1 MRITLIHEHDTNERL
16 SLEEFEWIT
25 LLNTAGHFEWDA
37 PGTEEPDDWEGR
49 TNEATWGGDY
59 VPAQS
64 QKVSEGDADSLANAL
79 EQASEEVRL
88 SNQLSEYEK
97 ESGQAHLRE
106 VISFL
111 QGGVQGTD

>member
-49 TNEATWGGDY
+49 TNEATWG
-59 VPAQS
+59 
-64 QKVSEGDADSLANAL
+64 
-79 EQASEEVRL
+79 
-88 SNQLSEYEK
+88 
-97 ESGQAHLRE
+97 
-106 VISFL
+106 
-111 QGGVQGTD
+111 